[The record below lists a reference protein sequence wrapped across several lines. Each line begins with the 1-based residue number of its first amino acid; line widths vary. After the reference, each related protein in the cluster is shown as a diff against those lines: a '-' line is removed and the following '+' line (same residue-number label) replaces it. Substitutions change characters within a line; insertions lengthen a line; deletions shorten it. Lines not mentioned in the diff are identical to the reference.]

1 MVGQYTCLL
10 GRWVA
15 VNSFGNTVF
24 MFYGCVCVCVGSVI
38 GVVVVVI
45 LEVDR
50 WMVGIWVFL
59 MILVVAK

>member
-10 GRWVA
+10 GRWAA

-38 GVVVVVI
+38 G
-45 LEVDR
+45 
-50 WMVGIWVFL
+50 MVGIWVFL
-59 MILVVAK
+59 MILVVAKWLVCL